1 MNSPIASPVNTF
13 VGHSDVVLEFQWRS
27 QRLDG
32 ERFSNSL
39 THGWSTI
46 RELAGSP
53 LLRRAHTK
61 NANDS
66 LIKSNILNKDT
77 KGTELLVCIVAAG
90 ILWSFRPIFCWV
102 CRSLSFL
109 RLRVIYYL
117 ILHDKSYFTLLLKA
131 TPLKIANTS
140 VASNLTNNFFSFI
153 HAITWPFNFFIRWW
167 TVSTH
172 YLGQGSFS

>member
-1 MNSPIASPVNTF
+1 MTVPQLRRGENSLSLWNILNMNSPIASPVNTF

-32 ERFSNSL
+32 ERFSKSL
-39 THGWSTI
+39 THWWSTI
-46 RELAGSP
+46 CELAGSP

-90 ILWSFRPIFCWV
+90 IL
-102 CRSLSFL
+102 
-109 RLRVIYYL
+109 
-117 ILHDKSYFTLLLKA
+117 
-131 TPLKIANTS
+131 
-140 VASNLTNNFFSFI
+140 
-153 HAITWPFNFFIRWW
+153 
-167 TVSTH
+167 
-172 YLGQGSFS
+172 

>member
-1 MNSPIASPVNTF
+1 MTVPQLRRGENSLSLWNILNMNSPIASPINTF

-46 RELAGSP
+46 CELAGSP
-53 LLRRAHTK
+53 LLHRAHTK

-90 ILWSFRPIFCWV
+90 IL
-102 CRSLSFL
+102 
-109 RLRVIYYL
+109 
-117 ILHDKSYFTLLLKA
+117 
-131 TPLKIANTS
+131 
-140 VASNLTNNFFSFI
+140 
-153 HAITWPFNFFIRWW
+153 
-167 TVSTH
+167 
-172 YLGQGSFS
+172 